1 MASNNIERI
10 EDQLDYFESA
20 VARLKE
26 ALGQDEDEFMRDSII
41 QRFEF
46 TFEMAWKCMYRWLRF
61 KGVDIPEEAF
71 EVIPRAFKAGLI
83 DDDTSWTKI
92 RRARN
97 MTAHIYDEKKAI
109 EVAADI
115 RTEAA
120 PRFSELLERLRNEL
134 PGT

>member
-1 MASNNIERI
+1 MPADKRLALQVELFERA
-10 EDQLDYFESA
+10 F
-20 VARLKE
+20 ARLDE
-26 ALGQDEDEFMRDSII
+26 ALRMPESPIVRDAAIK
-41 QRFEF
+41 RFEF